1 MNYTIIEKPEW
12 KNLIPIPLGGTDGTL
27 YLSPDKEKI
36 LKLLFNYALYHGI
49 EEKKILLKY
58 LMTQNELNKIAA
70 IPEELVFVPH
80 KNKIGFWMAYLEN
93 GVRLDEWTKQNES
106 HPRLVL
112 KVYQR
117 ISETLKELHERY
129 GIVVSDFYYTN
140 IIIVDNEFPI
150 FVDVDSWKIDGIES
164 YTISNILQIYSRR
177 QLWNRY
183 NQATYL
189 RSSKETDKVAL
200 WLMYF
205 ESVLGMPIR
214 KFLFAKKAEKRSDID
229 PIIKE
234 IIAMISKPELEAIPY
249 LHETPHQYKLYK

>member
-1 MNYTIIEKPEW
+1 MSYTIIEKSEW
-12 KNLIPIPLGGTDGTL
+12 KQLQPTLLGGTDGEL
-27 YLSPDKEKI
+27 YLSLNKDRI

-80 KNKIGFWMAYLEN
+80 KNKIGFWMAYLKN

-183 NQATYL
+183 HQATYL